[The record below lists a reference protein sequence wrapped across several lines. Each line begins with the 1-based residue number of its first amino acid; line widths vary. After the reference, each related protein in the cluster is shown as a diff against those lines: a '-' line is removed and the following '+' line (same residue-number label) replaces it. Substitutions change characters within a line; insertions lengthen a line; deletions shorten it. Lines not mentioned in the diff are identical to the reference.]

1 MYDGIIITL
10 HVYFQL
16 HRMNYNH
23 NRANVRDVIIL
34 VTTRSLRDSPSW
46 DSDVTKANN
55 EFQMFSQMGA
65 QVVTLALGRG
75 RLRIRSQIK
84 QMTTVYDP
92 VVLSSFS
99 KLIRSDIK
107 VQKVMEAVCPDVERE
122 FIYCYSRYKENLL
135 ERTACSKNRKKW
147 PPKRVDH

>member
-1 MYDGIIITL
+1 
-10 HVYFQL
+10 
-16 HRMNYNH
+16 MNYNY

-46 DSDVTKANN
+46 DSDLTKANN

-75 RLRIRSQIK
+75 RSLIRSQIK
-84 QMTTVYDP
+84 QLTTVYDP
-92 VVLSSFS
+92 VVLSSYS

-107 VQKVMEAVCPDVERE
+107 VQQVMEAVCPDVERE
-122 FIYCYSRYKENLL
+122 FIYHYHYGVY
-135 ERTACSKNRKKW
+135 
-147 PPKRVDH
+147 RVSIT